1 MTTTAPRAEGRTI
14 ALAHYAG
21 RAVLEHVL
29 APARHLSFLQSV
41 TLRLAAIADGAV
53 ERAAVVDGVV
63 GAVKIPESE
72 ALRAIDGLTAAGP
85 ARPEGPSALRITE
98 AGRELYATTTAETAV
113 ISARLYAGISE
124 EDRAV
129 AGRVLTL
136 VTERADA
143 ELAALR
149 RP

>member
-29 APARHLSFLQSV
+29 APHGISFLQSV

-72 ALRAIDGLTAAGP
+72 ALRAIDGLTAAGLL
-85 ARPEGPSALRITE
+85 APEGPSALRITE